1 MANQTLQRDIKTYFQ
16 DAAVLHAM
24 SPPLY
29 LSAEVTFEQAP
40 ESVLPVSHVPH
51 SEGTEAVSS
60 TSAAFLICI

>member
-40 ESVLPVSHVPH
+40 ESVAGEPR
-51 SEGTEAVSS
+51 SS
-60 TSAAFLICI
+60 QRGN